1 MVYPGVGGVM
11 PSLPLRNIP
20 DLFKDTIH
28 VYWAQNIAEIAI
40 AVDALSSVYV
50 SPIGGV
56 SYGARGG

>member
-1 MVYPGVGGVM
+1 M